1 MTPEENNATA
11 VRFFDCAWNRGD
23 FSVLDELLT
32 SDSMDYSTLHGQP
45 EQGSDSFRQ
54 IISSF
59 RTAFPDIH
67 LTIDDEIFT
76 ADKVVHR
83 WTLTGT
89 HTGPFMGGLPPTGKK
104 VEFTGT
110 TIVQMKDGRIA
121 ARWSNL
127 DMLRLLQQLGIAP
140 VPVGN

>member
-11 VRFFDCAWNRGD
+11 VRFFDSAWNRGD

-83 WTLTGT
+83 WTLRGT
-89 HTGPFMGGLPPTGKK
+89 HTGPFMGGLPPTGK
-104 VEFTGT
+104 
-110 TIVQMKDGRIA
+110 TIGQMKDGRIA

-140 VPVGN
+140 VPGGN